1 MFLLYMVSNETFCR
15 KIAILNL
22 TPLSD
27 NIILPFQFS
36 IIQKWQFVLLIQF
49 KKKLFNFDIHV
60 DFFGI

>member
-27 NIILPFQFS
+27 IIIPSFQFS